1 MNTSRYKIV
10 LSLLMV
16 FVLAFM
22 YVQQEA
28 ETATPDKLPDATS
41 TAEINTPVSS
51 PKPNVQQAS
60 SVQAVANAP
69 RGDELSEKDPPQ
81 GVENLTDVNNG
92 TISLDE
98 ILSRVAIS
106 QDSNVFPQQYQ
117 VDIATTALLTDAISY
132 LDKDELELHVFSAE
146 CYEIL
151 NECRVHYQAN
161 DSLVLHLM
169 GDFEGMIQIGDH
181 ITESGDTM
189 LMIGFKPIDT
199 QQEGRADN

>member
-1 MNTSRYKIV
+1 MKNRPLKIAA
-10 LSLLMV
+10 SLLVV
-16 FVLAFM
+16 FLLAVL
-22 YVQQEA
+22 YVQQDTT
-28 ETATPDKLPDATS
+28 TAKPDNQPDTIAAAAQNVQQTS
-41 TAEINTPVSS
+41 TAPAED
-51 PKPNVQQAS
+51 
-60 SVQAVANAP
+60 NAQN
-69 RGDELSEKDPPQ
+69 GDELSEQDPPQ

-169 GDFEGMIQIGDH
+169 GDFEGMIQIADH
-181 ITESGDTM
+181 VTESGDTV